1 MPPTDGSDVD
11 RFLAR
16 NAELL
21 HWLILL
27 GIVIAAVQILGF
39 VAVVLGRVHLTLL
52 LVIFATLFAYA
63 IHPPIRALTERGVPS
78 AIAGASVYAALFTL
92 TVGAIAWLAP
102 TIVAQ
107 ASDLERS
114 YPHLLRSAQDQ
125 IANPR
130 QSRLLSLLPAP
141 LRDNIALY
149 TGEAGRLI
157 GQYANSLGASALQAL
172 TAATAF
178 VAGFGIIL
186 GLAALFIS
194 DLPRIRHFG
203 LRLIPHSARPGTILF
218 LRDIDR
224 VLGGFVRGQLAIAAA
239 MAVLATILLL
249 ILGVP
254 YALLLGILAAVINIV
269 PIIGAFIALAP
280 VAFVAFFTV
289 GSVKM
294 IIGTAILFVI
304 FQVQQQILNP
314 LIVSR
319 TVGVTPLL
327 LFLALL
333 LGSEAYGF
341 IGALL
346 AIPAAG
352 IARAAAER
360 IFPDEPC

>member
-1 MPPTDGSDVD
+1 VLQNNRTSLD

-16 NAELL
+16 NAKLL
-21 HWLILL
+21 HLLILL
-27 GIVIAAVQILGF
+27 GVVIAGVQLLGF
-39 VAVVLGRVHLTLL
+39 VAATLSHVHFTLL
-52 LVIFATLFAYA
+52 LIVFATLFAYA
-63 IHPPIRALTERGVPS
+63 IHPPIRALTERGVPP
-78 AIAGASVYAALFTL
+78 AIAGAIVYAALFTL
-92 TVGAIAWLAP
+92 TAGALVWLAP
-102 TIVAQ
+102 TILAQ

-114 YPHLLRSAQDQ
+114 YPHLLRSAQGQ

-130 QSRLLSLLPAP
+130 QSPLLSRLPAP
-141 LRDNIALY
+141 VRDKIAISA
-149 TGEAGRLI
+149 GEAGTLI

-172 TAATAF
+172 TGATAF
-178 VAGFGIIL
+178 VAGFGIML

-194 DLPRIRHFG
+194 DLPQIRDFG
-203 LRLIPHSARPGTILF
+203 LRMIPHSARSGTSLF

-239 MAVLATILLL
+239 MAVLTTILLL
-249 ILGVP
+249 VLGVP

-269 PIIGAFIALAP
+269 PIIGAFIALVP

-294 IIGTAILFVI
+294 LIGTAILFMI

-319 TVGVTPLL
+319 TVGVTPLV

-341 IGALL
+341 LGALL

-352 IARAAAER
+352 IARSAAER
-360 IFPDEPC
+360 IFPDKSC